1 MPPPQPNDA
10 QRSTPLHWL
19 RRSAWR
25 LRSGRRITRASVGVV
40 VKRVASPAR
49 AGAAIIWGANLL
61 ASVLMLGLLVDH
73 SAAQTTFNPSPLAH
87 PLIKLNSEL
96 KAVLEDPV
104 KPLAS
109 LSAVA
114 IRDGKVVYEGY
125 FGRRVIGTR
134 GNEGVAW
141 VDHDTLYRVASV
153 SKLVT
158 AIGAMQLVEQQGLD
172 LDADV
177 STYLGYT
184 LRNPN
189 FPETPIS
196 ARMLLTHTSSLRDD
210 GGYSYPLQQSLQSFL
225 QPGGANYGDGRQWA
239 RVNSESDRAPGKYFA
254 YVNLNWGVLA
264 SVMEAITGERFDRY
278 MKRAVLEPLS
288 IAGHFNVE
296 ELTPAEVSHLAVLY
310 RKMQHDVWDPS
321 GPWMAQVDDYQGRVP
336 APRAGLASYQPG
348 FNATIFSPQGGLRI
362 GARGLARLM
371 QMLINE
377 GELDGRRVL
386 SAASVR
392 QMLQEEWRYDARR
405 RNGDNYKSLFNAW
418 GLGLQKFIDLGA
430 AGDGDRLVAGGG
442 VTGFGHLGFAYGLN
456 SGFFFDP
463 VARRGMIYIIGG
475 VGFNP
480 ELDHG
485 QYSGLKSWE
494 EKVLDA
500 LYRNAILEPL

>member
-1 MPPPQPNDA
+1 M
-10 QRSTPLHWL
+10 
-19 RRSAWR
+19 
-25 LRSGRRITRASVGVV
+25 
-40 VKRVASPAR
+40 
-49 AGAAIIWGANLL
+49 
-61 ASVLMLGLLVDH
+61 GLLVDRC
-73 SAAQTTFNPSPLAH
+73 AAQTTLDTSSVTQPLN
-87 PLIKLNSEL
+87 KLNSEL

-109 LSAVA
+109 LSAIA

-125 FGRRVIGTR
+125 FGRRVFGTR
-134 GNEGVAW
+134 GDEGVAW
-141 VDHDTLYRVASV
+141 ADHDTLYRVASV

-158 AIGAMQLVEQQGLD
+158 AIGAMQLVEQQRLD

-177 STYLGYT
+177 GTYLGYT

-189 FPETPIS
+189 FPEAPIS

-210 GGYSYPLQQSLQSFL
+210 GGYSFPLQQSLRSFL
-225 QPGGANYGDGRQWA
+225 QPGGANYGDGRQWGQA
-239 RVNSESDRAPGKYFA
+239 SIESDRAPGKYFA

-278 MKRAVLEPLS
+278 MKRAVLDPLS

-296 ELTPAEVSHLAVLY
+296 ELTPAEIGHLAVLY
-310 RKMQHDVWDPS
+310 RKMQHDVWATS

-362 GARGLARLM
+362 SARGLARLM

-386 SAASVR
+386 SATAVR
-392 QMLQEEWRYDARR
+392 QMLQEEWRYDAGR
-405 RNGDNYKSLFNAW
+405 RNGDNYQGLFNAW
-418 GLGLQKFIDLGA
+418 GLGLQRFTDLSAVGQ
-430 AGDGDRLVAGGG
+430 GDRLVAAGG

-463 VARRGMIYIIGG
+463 VRRHGMIYIIGG

-480 ELDHG
+480 ELDQG
-485 QYSGLKSWE
+485 QYSRLNSWE

-500 LYRNAILEPL
+500 LYRNAILESL